1 MTVDP
6 SRVVETAA
14 ARAAGRGSGA
24 APSAMRRS
32 PEPRPPLPPVHTGDE
47 VAAVHR
53 RWAEVHATAGG
64 RPAAG
69 DRAAGDRAA
78 GDRAA
83 GALARVRDRVL
94 RPVSAAAGTAQQED
108 RSLIGDLV
116 RAVDAI
122 ARRVDEL
129 SGRLGDLEHVVQEA
143 VAVLSEDLVRLRASA
158 EPERGSA
165 EDPARQ

>member
-64 RPAAG
+64 RP
-69 DRAAGDRAA
+69 AAGDRAA